1 MIILTLP
8 IWAVRAMSAYPE
20 RPTFGFVILSNGEIL
35 RGTNPYSYDEDEIAR
50 YYAQWIVMK
59 RQGVFDDKVSDKVSK
74 PMEMMENK
82 KNKNGNENVPKQ
94 NGK

>member
-1 MIILTLP
+1 
-8 IWAVRAMSAYPE
+8 MSAYPE

-59 RQGVFDDKVSDKVSK
+59 RQVVFDDKVSDKVSK

>member
-1 MIILTLP
+1 
-8 IWAVRAMSAYPE
+8 MSAYPE